1 MSYPLPVPT
10 LDDIRSSLSGHSPR
24 ILRDPRAQKAAVAI
38 VLRERE
44 GRALEV
50 LFIKRALQAGD
61 PWSGQMAFPGG
72 RVDPVDVSVRS
83 AAERETLEE
92 VGLALG
98 NAERLGRLDDLEGLR
113 GAGRPAGIVI
123 SAFVYHH
130 ASPGTLRANAE
141 VDEALWIPLSFL
153 SDPARRVEYSYPL
166 AGAQPYPGIL
176 VGDPN
181 RHVVWGLTYRFVEMF
196 LAVTGRALPD
206 RWGALR
212 RA

>member
-1 MSYPLPVPT
+1 VPNI
-10 LDDIRSSLSGHSPR
+10 DDIRRCLGGYSPMV
-24 ILRDPRAQKAAVAI
+24 LHDQGSQKAAVAI
-38 VLRERE
+38 ILRER
-44 GRALEV
+44 RSRSLEV

-72 RVDPVDVSVRS
+72 RVEPVDASIRS

-98 NAERLGRLDDLEGLR
+98 DAEKLGRLDDLEGLR

-130 ASPGTLRANAE
+130 ESPGPLRANAE
-141 VDEALWIPLSFL
+141 VEEALWVPLSFL
-153 SDPARRVEYSYPL
+153 TDPTRRVEYSYPL

-176 VGDPN
+176 VGDPD